1 MIKRYSW
8 APFRKQQRELI
19 INWVKIGQHT
29 SEQIRWPEH
38 PRRKYPPG
46 RIIRGTSVPSDDRAQ
61 YPSAHGEFN
70 MAFPFKMCFVSDK
83 QCKSISCGSTRARSG
98 AGKAPDTLPWTATN
112 TGLGE
117 VELCTW
123 AGLWCWSKH
132 AARIKGGT
140 TTWLVLLFRIPLS
153 LTFTAALG
161 QRWNQLSSYYS
172 QLQAGE
178 LLHHCTMHVCLQGG
192 G

>member
-1 MIKRYSW
+1 MIKRYFW

-70 MAFPFKMCFVSDK
+70 MAFPFRMCFVSDE
-83 QCKSISCGSTRARSG
+83 QSKSISCGSARARSR
-98 AGKAPDTLPWTATN
+98 AGKVPNTLPWMATN

-117 VELCTW
+117 GQLCTW
-123 AGLWCWSKH
+123 DGLWCWSKH
-132 AARIKGGT
+132 TARIKRGGQQHG
-140 TTWLVLLFRIPLS
+140 LFCFSEFPCLWPL
-153 LTFTAALG
+153 
-161 QRWNQLSSYYS
+161 RQL
-172 QLQAGE
+172 
-178 LLHHCTMHVCLQGG
+178 
-192 G
+192 